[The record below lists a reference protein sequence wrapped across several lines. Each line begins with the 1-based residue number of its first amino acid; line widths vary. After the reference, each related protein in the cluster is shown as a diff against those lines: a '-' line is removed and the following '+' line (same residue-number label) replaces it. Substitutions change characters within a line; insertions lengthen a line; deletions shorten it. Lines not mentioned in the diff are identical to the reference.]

1 MTYPLLQQQSMQV
14 IKNLKLKVKQTI
26 QKICKLVKKRKPA
39 IREVIESVDT
49 DECMVRML
57 VEVNVPDEESLGLE
71 ILFEKKAVRKEFSR
85 RCKSFEVLTGKNI
98 DMRSSCLV
106 LA

>member
-1 MTYPLLQQQSMQV
+1 M
-14 IKNLKLKVKQTI
+14 IKNLKLKIKQTI
-26 QKICKLVKKRKPA
+26 KNICKLVKKHKPV

-49 DECMVRML
+49 DEGMVRML
-57 VEVNVPDEESLGLE
+57 IEVNVQEDESLGLDV
-71 ILFEKKAVRKEFSR
+71 LFEEKKAVRKEFSR
-85 RCKSFEVLTGKNI
+85 GCKSFEVLSSKNI

>member
-1 MTYPLLQQQSMQV
+1 MQV
-14 IKNLKLKVKQTI
+14 IKNLKLKIKQTI
-26 QKICKLVKKRKPA
+26 QKICKLAKKRKPV

-49 DECMVRML
+49 DEGMVRML
-57 VEVNVPDEESLGLE
+57 VEVSVQVEESLGLD
-71 ILFEKKAVRKEFSR
+71 ILLEEKKPVRKEFSR
-85 RCKSFEVLTGKNI
+85 RCKSFEVLSKKNI